1 MCKGGV
7 QYHENGGLLLYTSY
21 NEPLYVPSPAGSE
34 KYTPKDYSPPRP
46 NHGPNPTHLV
56 SVLCVLRVF
65 HLKVKLHI
73 KGPHNTVHVYP
84 SYCHVNDTVQK
95 RLVKAASPTT
105 YRTRGISVMLFLPL
119 TGTVSMDQGKS
130 CGVPTVYQKSNVY
143 QIIRDDVMWYNTPN
157 KERNRYF

>member
-1 MCKGGV
+1 MQRGSSISREWWIIVHLQSTLAIMNPCM
-7 QYHENGGLLLYTSY
+7 YLLLQVVK
-21 NEPLYVPSPAGSE
+21 NIPQRVIVRP
-34 KYTPKDYSPPRP
+34 DP
-46 NHGPNPTHLV
+46 NHGPNPTRLV

-105 YRTRGISVMLFLPL
+105 YRARGTSGMHYLSHI
-119 TGTVSMDQGKS
+119 GTVWMDQGQCS
-130 CGVPTVYQKSNVY
+130 GVPTV
-143 QIIRDDVMWYNTPN
+143 
-157 KERNRYF
+157 FL